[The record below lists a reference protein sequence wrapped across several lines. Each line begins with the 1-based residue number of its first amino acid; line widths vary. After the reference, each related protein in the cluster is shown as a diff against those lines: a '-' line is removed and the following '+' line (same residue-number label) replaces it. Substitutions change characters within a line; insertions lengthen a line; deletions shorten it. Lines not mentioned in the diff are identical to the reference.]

1 LVVPRPT
8 LFGRSSS
15 HFTRV
20 TRVFAA
26 ELGVEYGFEVVRDLA
41 SRDPAAYGGHPA
53 LRVPCLQTADG
64 VWFGALNIC
73 RELRRRSTGE
83 LRVVWPEEIAQP
95 AAANAQ
101 ELTLQAMANEVTLIT
116 SGLGGVT
123 GPSAFRVK
131 VQEGLEGSLAWID
144 AHLDEALAALPAGPR
159 ASYLEVTLYC
169 LLTHLDFRGVA
180 STAPYARLT
189 AFAKEYG
196 ARPSAEQT
204 PYRFDT

>member
-1 LVVPRPT
+1 MTAAKPT

-53 LRVPCLQTADG
+53 LRVPCLQTTDG

-73 RELRRRSTGE
+73 RELTRRSTRE
-83 LRVVWPEEIAQP
+83 VRVVWPEALERP

-116 SGLGGVT
+116 SGLGGLT
-123 GPSAFRVK
+123 GPSAFRLK
-131 VQEGLEGSLAWID
+131 VQDGLERSLVWLD
-144 AHLDEALAALPAGPR
+144 RNLDEALASLPAGPR

-169 LLTHLDFRGVA
+169 VLTHLDFRGVA

-189 AFAKEYG
+189 AFAEQYG

>member
-1 LVVPRPT
+1 MTPDRPT

-20 TRVFAA
+20 ARLFAA
-26 ELGVEYGFEVVRDLA
+26 ELGVDYGFEVVRDLG

-53 LRVPCLQTADG
+53 LRIPCLQAEGG

-73 RELRRRSTGE
+73 RELARRSTRE
-83 LRVVWPEEIAQP
+83 VRVVWPEALEHP
-95 AAANAQ
+95 TAANAQ

-116 SGLGGVT
+116 SALGGEA
-123 GPSAFRVK
+123 GPSAFRLK
-131 VQEGLEGSLAWID
+131 VQDGLERSLAW
-144 AHLDEALAALPAGPR
+144 LDQNLDQALAALPAGHR

-180 STAPYARLT
+180 STAPYARLA

-196 ARPSAEQT
+196 ARPSAELT